1 MSATPKQRR
10 KWIFILSALS
20 CLAAVFYGLDGLA
33 LKQDQESSTF
43 GQFKLFTEVM
53 SVVRENYVQNLETE
67 QLIQGAMKGM
77 ISQLDPH
84 SSVLTPEEFKE
95 MQIETSG
102 SFAGVGMVITL
113 KDGLLTVVS
122 PIEDSPAQAAGIRA
136 GDAILKI
143 DGSRRRE

>member
-95 MQIETSG
+95 MQSKERVVLQALGWSSRSRTVFLP
-102 SFAGVGMVITL
+102 SFR
-113 KDGLLTVVS
+113 
-122 PIEDSPAQAAGIRA
+122 P
-136 GDAILKI
+136 
-143 DGSRRRE
+143 